1 MLRES
6 PNLPG
11 WHDYPVRQE
20 IERRLETR
28 VILENDANVAALGE
42 FWLGAGRD
50 YDSLFMFTLGTGVGG
65 GIILDGKI
73 WHGMTGM
80 AGEPGH
86 MTIDP
91 SGPPCACGN
100 NGCLEQFA
108 GANAIVRMAREAV
121 ARGEA
126 PALARAVRK
135 PDFGPNIVYQF
146 ATRGDETANRI
157 FRVVGEALG
166 TATAGMINALNIPI
180 FVVGGGVAGAWGAF
194 SPYIFEQVR
203 RRSFVYRAT
212 APPSSG
218 AGIAGGVTQ
227 ITHALLGADSG
238 LYGAARVAM
247 LGARDEAPQEAQAQ
261 ASR

>member
-1 MLRES
+1 MSDFAIGVDLGGTNLRVAVVDEQGTLLEKVTTSTKLLRSPERLVVAMCDDIRALISKFHGNGKLLGTGIGVPGIIDLRTGVLRES

-11 WHDYPVRQE
+11 WHDYPVREE
-20 IERRLETR
+20 IEHRLQTR

-50 YDSLFMFTLGTGVGG
+50 YDSLFMFTLGTAVGG
-65 GIILDGKI
+65 GIIIDGRI

-166 TATAGMINALNIPI
+166 TATAGM
-180 FVVGGGVAGAWGAF
+180 
-194 SPYIFEQVR
+194 
-203 RRSFVYRAT
+203 
-212 APPSSG
+212 
-218 AGIAGGVTQ
+218 
-227 ITHALLGADSG
+227 
-238 LYGAARVAM
+238 
-247 LGARDEAPQEAQAQ
+247 
-261 ASR
+261 